1 MASAH
6 FLQAKM
12 ASKIDKVHSK
22 IVRTQPKNTS
32 KIVRTQPKNTSKI
45 PIKYLQ
51 NAKKKT
57 QNLIRV
63 LTNLLKDTL
72 FEIFLNVIDRNYT
85 E

>member
-12 ASKIDKVHSK
+12 ASKIDQIHSK

-32 KIVRTQPKNTSKI
+32 KIPKNTYK
-45 PIKYLQ
+45 

-63 LTNLLKDTL
+63 LTNLLKNTL
-72 FEIFLNVIDRNYT
+72 FHLHFEIFLNVIDHNYT

>member
-12 ASKIDKVHSK
+12 ASKIDQIHSK

-32 KIVRTQPKNTSKI
+32 KIP
-45 PIKYLQ
+45 PKYLQ

-63 LTNLLKDTL
+63 LTNLLKNTL
-72 FEIFLNVIDRNYT
+72 FEIFLNVIDHNYT